1 MSGTEIMEAKAV
13 CHLPWGGSAISFRS
27 AHSPRAFGNHWHPT
41 TSMMAPQFT
50 NYGPPSVRA
59 LKERSR
65 PETRATEVLIQIRA
79 AARHALSPAAKGKP

>member
-1 MSGTEIMEAKAV
+1 
-13 CHLPWGGSAISFRS
+13 
-27 AHSPRAFGNHWHPT
+27 
-41 TSMMAPQFT
+41 MMAPQFT